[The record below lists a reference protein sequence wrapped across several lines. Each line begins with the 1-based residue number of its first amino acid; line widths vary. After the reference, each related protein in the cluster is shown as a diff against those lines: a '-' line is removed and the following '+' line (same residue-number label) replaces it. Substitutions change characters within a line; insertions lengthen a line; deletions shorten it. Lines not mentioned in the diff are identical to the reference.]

1 MKKGR
6 IIRVYGKVQ
15 NVGFRFYTVR
25 SAEEHRIMGFVR
37 NEPDGSVYIEA
48 EGEEDDLEIFT
59 AWCRT
64 GPKWARVDRFDVIE
78 SPLTGFQKFTTR

>member
-15 NVGFRFYTVR
+15 NVGFRFYTVK
-25 SAEEHRIMGFVR
+25 SAQENRIAGFVR

-48 EGEEDDLEIFT
+48 EGEENDLEIFT
-59 AWCRT
+59 IWCQT
-64 GPKWARVDRFDVIE
+64 GPDWARVDRLDVMD
-78 SPLTGFQKFTTR
+78 SPVAGFQKFITR